1 MAALTTANE
10 GSLLR
15 TDKMINTKRE
25 QIEQLA
31 DELSIENQYLLIQR
45 LTHLLIKTPENGAS
59 DSQSQDDEI
68 QKILDAAWGALGSG
82 KTPDELDRELNKI
95 REWDWS
101 RDWNREP

>member
-45 LTHLLIKTPENGAS
+45 LTQLLIKTPENGAS